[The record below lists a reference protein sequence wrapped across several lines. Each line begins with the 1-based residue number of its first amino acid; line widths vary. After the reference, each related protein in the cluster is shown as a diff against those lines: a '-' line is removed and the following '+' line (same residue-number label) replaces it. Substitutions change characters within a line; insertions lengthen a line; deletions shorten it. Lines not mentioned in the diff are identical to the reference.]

1 MLGRWLEDIRDFEKI
16 YAIIEGSNRRK
27 RLVSRTGGRSSEA
40 DCKAWRREIVKQRGV
55 SRESWPSITLLRLL
69 KY

>member
-1 MLGRWLEDIRDFEKI
+1 MLGRWLEDIRDLEKI
-16 YAIIEGSNRRK
+16 YAIIESNRRK
-27 RLVSRTGGRSSEA
+27 RLVSRAGGRSSEA
-40 DCKAWRREIVKQRGV
+40 DCTAWRREIVKQRGV